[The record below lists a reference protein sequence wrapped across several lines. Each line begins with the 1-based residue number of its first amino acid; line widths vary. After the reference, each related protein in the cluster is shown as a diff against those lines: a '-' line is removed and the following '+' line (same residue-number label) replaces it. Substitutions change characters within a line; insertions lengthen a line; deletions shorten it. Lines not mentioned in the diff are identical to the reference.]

1 MKEIY
6 KYLIAMAVGAILTA
20 FVTYTLE
27 GNLKRD
33 NDLISEKVRTVI
45 KVVTKIDSVPYAVI
59 DTVKVKGETV
69 IINVPVENPMGTEPV
84 YREVETTK
92 YTGREELS
100 NGTIDYEIY
109 TDSLRA
115 TAFKLTTKDS
125 IITNTIERTERLPP
139 ISRLYASGGLE
150 SSISGFSPQAASIGL
165 MYNRRQKWGVG
176 VEIRHDFSGLLPVSN
191 QNTVGVKVL
200 IGL

>member
-1 MKEIY
+1 
-6 KYLIAMAVGAILTA
+6 MAVGVILTA
-20 FVTYTLE
+20 FVAY
-27 GNLKRD
+27 NLKGDRD
-33 NDLISEKVRTVI
+33 NDIISEKVRTVI

-69 IINVPVENPMGTEPV
+69 IINVPAENPMGTEPV
-84 YREVETTK
+84 FREVETTK

-109 TDSLRA
+109 ADSLRA

-125 IITNTIERTERLPP
+125 IITKTIKITERLPP

-150 SSISGFSPQAASIGL
+150 SSINRFSPQAASIGL
-165 MYNRRQKWGVG
+165 MYNRRQKWGAG
-176 VEIRHDFSGLLPVSN
+176 VELRHDFSGLIPKEQATTIGMRVF
-191 QNTVGVKVL
+191 

>member
-1 MKEIY
+1 
-6 KYLIAMAVGAILTA
+6 MAVGAILTV
-20 FVTYTLE
+20 FVIYKLE
-27 GNLKRD
+27 GNIKRD
-33 NDLISEKVRTVI
+33 NDLVSEKVRTVI
-45 KVVTKIDSVPYAVI
+45 KVITKIDSVPYAVI

-69 IINVPVENPMGTEPV
+69 VINVPAENPMGTEPIF
-84 YREVETTK
+84 REVETTK

-100 NGTIDYEIY
+100 NGTIEYEIY
-109 TDSLRA
+109 ADSLRA

-125 IITNTIERTERLPP
+125 IITNTIEITERLPP
-139 ISRLYASGGLE
+139 ISRLYVSGGLE
-150 SSISGFSPQAASIGL
+150 SSTNGFSPQAVSIGL

-191 QNTVGVKVL
+191 QNTAGIKIF

>member
-1 MKEIY
+1 MKQIY

-20 FVTYTLE
+20 FVTYGL
-27 GNLKRD
+27 GGDRD
-33 NDLISEKVRTVI
+33 NDLISEKVTTVI

-69 IINVPVENPMGTEPV
+69 IINVPAENPMGTEPIF
-84 YREVETTK
+84 REVETTK
-92 YTGREELS
+92 YSGREELS

-109 TDSLRA
+109 ADSLRA

-125 IITNTIERTERLPP
+125 IITKTIKTTERLPP

-150 SSISGFSPQAASIGL
+150 SSINRFSPQAASIGL

-176 VEIRHDFSGLLPVSN
+176 VELRHDFSGLIPQEQATTFGMRVF
-191 QNTVGVKVL
+191 

>member
-1 MKEIY
+1 
-6 KYLIAMAVGAILTA
+6 MAVGAILTA

-191 QNTVGVKVL
+191 QNTAGIKIF